1 MPEQDVIYRVYRCDL
16 SPDAAFLKERALYN
30 VKKSAGFPVT
40 IQAGFGELERR
51 AFWVRSS
58 SGRFGLA
65 DTVTGTLY
73 DPETGACYSSLTL
86 SLKVTKEL
94 AHRFASIQS
103 AEPINL

>member
-51 AFWVRSS
+51 AF
-58 SGRFGLA
+58 
-65 DTVTGTLY
+65 
-73 DPETGACYSSLTL
+73 
-86 SLKVTKEL
+86 
-94 AHRFASIQS
+94 
-103 AEPINL
+103 